1 MGEQSTSLSA
11 VDQAAWT
18 GQVENNGTQEV
29 DKANLDINVPL
40 ESTTPQQPESSM
52 PPKSRSQTARS
63 QLSTLPILEE
73 GIETLE
79 LGDDIPSRAQQSSP
93 EYDPAAE
100 RRDAE
105 GIATNTT
112 PRRRKMKT
120 STIRTEQ
127 REGALKA
134 DPHEG
139 RCLIT
144 NRPKPVDLCH
154 LVARATDHET
164 LTKLEYVWEEGYL
177 QLNVDSKRNLLH
189 LRADWH
195 RLFDT
200 SEWMLVPQGDVI
212 QKLKEFYLE
221 KKCKTKD
228 LAKLFAKKSY
238 RYYVLPSPTLKEPIC
253 RWPDVNGDNH
263 VTLFPPFADLGL
275 LESHIHPQFVIF
287 NTGQKLRDLPVDDI
301 LQMVSFLQEMLLPE
315 DRVPNMLNDML
326 RLYRAWT
333 KANIPADYCNLTG
346 TSKRTRP
353 PAEGGQD
360 DRSQHD
366 PPPKREGL
374 RSATRSQGQG
384 SQGAAD
390 RYAGGQQRAILP
402 FRPPEDSED
411 DSSSITDDTVVEDDT
426 DWIEYIH
433 TWQKESDGVA
443 GKWESGELHDSRD
456 EQLTAYSD
464 EHARTPPS
472 PGVWDSWKPTWGSP
486 SRDPKISDRSRF
498 SSNDWAV
505 FKNDV
510 YLTRLEYPQVDL

>member
-11 VDQAAWT
+11 VDQAVWT
-18 GQVENNGTQEV
+18 GQVENNGTRGV
-29 DKANLDINVPL
+29 DKANLDINVQP
-40 ESTTPQQPESSM
+40 ESTAPQQPESSM

-73 GIETLE
+73 RIETLE
-79 LGDDIPSRAQQSSP
+79 LGDDIPSRDQQASP
-93 EYDPAAE
+93 EYHPAAE
-100 RRDAE
+100 TREAE

-112 PRRRKMKT
+112 PRCRKMKS

-127 REGALKA
+127 RERALKA

-144 NRPKPVDLCH
+144 NRAKPVDLCH
-154 LVARATDHET
+154 LVAKATDHET

-195 RLFDT
+195 RLFDA
-200 SEWMLVPQGDVI
+200 SEWMLVPEREIVQELRDIYVN
-212 QKLKEFYLE
+212 KM
-221 KKCKTKD
+221 CKTKD
-228 LAKLFAKKSY
+228 LAKLFVKKSY
-238 RYYVLPSPTLKEPIC
+238 RYYVLPSPTLNEPIC
-253 RWPDVNGDNH
+253 RWPDVNKDTH
-263 VTLFPPFADLGL
+263 KTLFPPFANLGY

-287 NTGQKLRDLPVDDI
+287 NTGQKLQDIKSRDFSAMLAFLEDI
-301 LQMVSFLQEMLLPE
+301 IDPRYAFKVLHGIQLLHE
-315 DRVPNMLNDML
+315 
-326 RLYRAWT
+326 AWT
-333 KANIPADYCNLTG
+333 EVDVPADYRNLIG
-346 TSKRTRP
+346 ISKRARP
-353 PAEGGQD
+353 PSEGGQD

-402 FRPPEDSED
+402 FLSPEED

-426 DWIEYIH
+426 DWTEYIH
-433 TWQKESDGVA
+433 KWQKESDGVA
-443 GKWESGELHDSRD
+443 GKLDSGELHDSRD
-456 EQLTAYSD
+456 EQLTAYGD

-486 SRDPKISDRSRF
+486 SRDPKIADRSRF

>member
-1 MGEQSTSLSA
+1 MGEQSMSA
-11 VDQAAWT
+11 VDQA
-18 GQVENNGTQEV
+18 EV
-29 DKANLDINVPL
+29 DKADLGIDVQPA
-40 ESTTPQQPESSM
+40 PQQPESSM

-73 GIETLE
+73 RIETLE

-100 RRDAE
+100 RREAK

-112 PRRRKMKT
+112 PRCRRMKT

-134 DPHEG
+134 DPHDG
-139 RCLIT
+139 HCLIT

-154 LVARATDHET
+154 LVASATDHET

-200 SEWMLVPQGDVI
+200 SEWMLVPQGKII
-212 QKLKEFYLE
+212 QKLKEIYLE
-221 KKCKTKD
+221 EKCKTKD
-228 LAKLFAKKSY
+228 LAKLFVNKSY
-238 RYYVLPSPTLKEPIC
+238 WYYVLPSPILKEPIC
-253 RWPDVNGDNH
+253 RFPDVNEDNH
-263 VTLFPPFADLGL
+263 NHETFFPPFANLGL

-287 NTGQKLRDLPVDDI
+287 NTGQKLRDLSREDYG
-301 LQMVSFLQEMLLPE
+301 QMIKFLKQMAPPKYHAF
-315 DRVPNMLNDML
+315 DMLNDIQE
-326 RLYRAWT
+326 LYEAWT

-346 TSKRTRP
+346 TSKRARTP
-353 PAEGGQD
+353 SEGGQD

-366 PPPKREGL
+366 PPPKREDL

-433 TWQKESDGVA
+433 EWQKESDGVA

-472 PGVWDSWKPTWGSP
+472 PGIWNSWKPTWGSP

>member
-11 VDQAAWT
+11 VDQAVWT
-18 GQVENNGTQEV
+18 GQVENNGTREV
-29 DKANLDINVPL
+29 DKANLDINVQL

-52 PPKSRSQTARS
+52 PPKTRSQTARS

-79 LGDDIPSRAQQSSP
+79 LGDDIPSRDQQASP

-112 PRRRKMKT
+112 PRCRKMKS

-127 REGALKA
+127 REGALEA
-134 DPHEG
+134 DPHDG

-144 NRPKPVDLCH
+144 NRPKAVELCH
-154 LVARATDHET
+154 LVAKATDHET
-164 LTKLEYVWEEGYL
+164 LTKLEYVWGEGYQ
-177 QLNVDSKRNLLH
+177 QLNVDTKRNLLH
-189 LRADWH
+189 LRSDWH
-195 RLFDT
+195 HLFDT
-200 SEWMLVPQGDVI
+200 SEWMLIPKVEVV
-212 QKLKEFYLE
+212 KELSKNYLE
-221 KKCKTKD
+221 EKHETRN
-228 LAKLFAKKSY
+228 LTQETY
-238 RYYVLPSPTLKEPIC
+238 QYYFLPTPRFKEPIC
-253 RWPDVNGDNH
+253 RFPDVNQSQH
-263 VTLFPPFADLGL
+263 QTHFPPFTNLGL

-287 NTGQKLRDLPVDDI
+287 NTGKKLRNSPLGDTFR
-301 LQMVSFLQEMLLPE
+301 MVSFLQQMVPREDDAGDML
-315 DRVPNMLNDML
+315 DDIL
-326 RLYRAWT
+326 RLYIAWT
-333 KANIPADYCNLTG
+333 EANIPADYCNLIG
-346 TSKRTRP
+346 TSKRARP
-353 PAEGGQD
+353 PSEGGQD

-402 FRPPEDSED
+402 FQPTEED
-411 DSSSITDDTVVEDDT
+411 DASSITDDTVVEDDT
-426 DWIEYIH
+426 DWIEDIH
-433 TWQKESDGVA
+433 KWQKESSDGVA
-443 GKWESGELHDSRD
+443 GKWESGELHDSHD
-456 EQLTAYSD
+456 EQLTAYVD

-486 SRDPKISDRSRF
+486 SRDPKIADRSRF